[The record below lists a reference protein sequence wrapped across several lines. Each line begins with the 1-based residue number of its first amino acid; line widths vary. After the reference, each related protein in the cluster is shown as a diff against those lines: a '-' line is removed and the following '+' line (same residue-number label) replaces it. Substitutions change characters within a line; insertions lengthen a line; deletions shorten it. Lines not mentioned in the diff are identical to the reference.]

1 MIQRTPTTTDSRQ
14 RAMAG
19 LKGITARIPGH
30 GSFTVTAEAALMIED
45 FGGSLY
51 CYQGK
56 GGCRKQ
62 GLYFSRTEPK
72 KYLRCL
78 LADLPGPGPGTETAI
93 GQDDTQEILLS
104 VSPDLAPKLDGAV
117 LHFGNYN
124 KMQRFIWLSMPAVK
138 GHPCVCRR
146 SIGAPAGKRSPCLDD
161 LGIGLTD
168 I

>member
-1 MIQRTPTTTDSRQ
+1 MSQQ
-14 RAMAG
+14 RAMVSLTG
-19 LKGITARIPGH
+19 VTARIPGH
-30 GSFTVTAEAALMIED
+30 GTFTVTAEAAMMIED

-51 CYQGK
+51 CYQGH

-78 LADLPGPGPGTETAI
+78 LAEGPGPESI
-93 GQDDTQEILLS
+93 IRNDTQEIALS
-104 VSPDLAPKLDGAV
+104 VSRDLAPKLDGAV

-124 KMQRFIWLSMPAVK
+124 KMERFIWLSMPAVT

-161 LGIGLTD
+161 SGVGLRD
-168 I
+168 V